1 MASRFH
7 NISVDIGADY
17 NANVFAYANGS
28 SATVLNLSGYDSAN
42 AHVKKSYYHASS
54 AAVFNV
60 WIVDATAGIVNL
72 HLNSANTITL
82 SPGNYVYDV
91 VVRNPSNAYKTR
103 LYEGILTATAG
114 VSR

>member
-28 SATVLNLSGYDSAN
+28 ATTVLNLSSYVSAN
-42 AHVKKSYYHASS
+42 AQVMKSYYHTQT

-72 HLNSANTITL
+72 HLNSANTLTL

-91 VVRNPSNAYKTR
+91 MVKDSTTAYNTR